1 CQRLVFVF
9 SGLSVLPSCLPH
21 QFHLVNMNKNWS
33 EAQRYCRQNYT
44 DLASIDDMAEMN
56 RLNNTVK
63 AGSLTEPA
71 WIGLYNTSWRW
82 SLGDTELNTT
92 EFWDKKNG
100 QPDNAKRNEFC
111 VWMKKGL
118 WHDEKCDKQHHFV
131 CYGEFPCPS
140 AYSLSFLPSF
150 CLSTSQTPKSLDSV
164 NRFIFY

>member
-1 CQRLVFVF
+1 MLVCSPRAVHPPLIMLVF
-9 SGLSVLPSCLPH
+9 PPCEH
-21 QFHLVNMNKNWS
+21 KTWS
-33 EAQRYCRQNYT
+33 EAQRYCRQNYV

-140 AYSLSFLPSF
+140 AYSLVCKTFTEICGVDRP
-150 CLSTSQTPKSLDSV
+150 V
-164 NRFIFY
+164 